1 MNIESYHRPVLVLAL
16 SLLGFGCQSKE
27 ATPPPTPAA
36 EQAAPTSTKIVVV
49 RGRVA
54 GDRACY
60 LNVEDEKGQSREEMA
75 SFELCEREDLVGRRA
90 RLHFGKAQVMAESC
104 QGNPDCPDTETVDLV
119 NGIDLLPGS

>member
-1 MNIESYHRPVLVLAL
+1 MNRPTLAF
-16 SLLGFGCQSKE
+16 SFLLLTFLPGCQTKE
-27 ATPPPTPAA
+27 EAPPPAPAA
-36 EQAAPTSTKIVVV
+36 AAPAPAKEETVVV

-60 LNVEDEKGQSREEMA
+60 LMVEDETGKTRDQMA

-90 RLHFGKAQVMAESC
+90 RLHFEKGQVMAESC

-119 NGIDLLPGS
+119 TGIDLLP

>member
-1 MNIESYHRPVLVLAL
+1 MKSIPVLAL
-16 SLLGFGCQSKE
+16 LLLGVACQAEIEKS
-27 ATPPPTPAA
+27 PPPAQTAPAA
-36 EQAAPTSTKIVVV
+36 EQIVVV

-60 LNVEDEKGQSREEMA
+60 LTVEDENGQSREQMA

-90 RLHFGKAQVMAESC
+90 RLHFEKAQVMAESC

-119 NGIDLLPGS
+119 NGIDLLP

>member
-1 MNIESYHRPVLVLAL
+1 MKSHALLL
-16 SLLGFGCQSKE
+16 SLLVLVGALAGCQTKE
-27 ATPPPTPAA
+27 EPPPPAPAAASPTPAR
-36 EQAAPTSTKIVVV
+36 EEIVLV

-60 LNVEDEKGQSREEMA
+60 LTVEDDKGKIRDEMA

-90 RLHFGKAQVMAESC
+90 RLHFEKGQVMAESC

-119 NGIDLLPGS
+119 TGIDLLP